1 MIPLCVSSSSV
12 GRLGRLGRLDRLA
25 DPNEKGDVIQD
36 AIIIIMLGWW

>member
-1 MIPLCVSSSSV
+1 MIPFCVSSSSV
-12 GRLGRLGRLDRLA
+12 GRLGRLDRLA